1 MSKHF
6 LGLYWISQY
15 ILVSE
20 KMYLFPG
27 YGEKVAQKKNIKYLK
42 QTFQKLTIDND
53 QNLSFG
59 RLIG

>member
-1 MSKHF
+1 MSKH

-27 YGEKVAQKKNIKYLK
+27 YGEKVAQKKNKVFE
-42 QTFQKLTIDND
+42 T
-53 QNLSFG
+53 NLSEVDN
-59 RLIG
+59 R